1 MSVKSERRAWYA
13 ANVEPRPELR
23 ADSPEY
29 LAWVQRANAYMVAR
43 CVPGTAILQDPAAVA
58 APSRVAA
65 KSLRASGTDDAD
77 RAAYRSLIEA
87 MQYRIADHMG
97 WPGTLWDDFWRQQAF
112 GADARRRPSLEFCK
126 GSLHIAWP
134 HLTEEMQRAH
144 DAGVWRWVTFA
155 EFKAEQ
161 VAERAAMAEAY
172 AAEATEVAAEDVWS
186 EIF

>member
-1 MSVKSERRAWYA
+1 
-13 ANVEPRPELR
+13 
-23 ADSPEY
+23 
-29 LAWVQRANAYMVAR
+29 MV
-43 CVPGTAILQDPAAVA
+43 
-58 APSRVAA
+58 
-65 KSLRASGTDDAD
+65 
-77 RAAYRSLIEA
+77 EA

-97 WPGTLWDDFWRQQAF
+97 WVGEMWTDFWRPQTF
-112 GADARRRPSLEFCK
+112 GAGARRRPELEFCK

-172 AAEATEVAAEDVWS
+172 AAEVASEDVWS
-186 EIF
+186 QTF

>member
-1 MSVKSERRAWYA
+1 MSIKSERRAWFA

-23 ADSPEY
+23 ADAPEY

-43 CVPGTAILQDPAAVA
+43 CVPGTAILRDPAEVA
-58 APSRVAA
+58 APARVAA
-65 KSLRASGTDDAD
+65 KSARASMTDSAD
-77 RAAYRSLIEA
+77 REAYRAMVEA

-97 WPGTLWDDFWRQQAF
+97 WVGEMWTDFWRPQTF
-112 GADARRRPSLEFCK
+112 GADARRRPDLEFCK

-172 AAEATEVAAEDVWS
+172 AAEVASEDVWS
-186 EIF
+186 QTF